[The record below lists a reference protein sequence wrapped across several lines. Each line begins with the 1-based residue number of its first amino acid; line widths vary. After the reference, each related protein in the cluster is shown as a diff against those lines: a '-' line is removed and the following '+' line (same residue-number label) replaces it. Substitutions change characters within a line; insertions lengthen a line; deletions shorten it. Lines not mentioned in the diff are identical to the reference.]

1 MTLAIGWPHD
11 PGETGVR
18 VCGTGPMILAIGWPH
33 DPGEIA
39 DFWPLVG
46 GD

>member
-1 MTLAIGWPHD
+1 MILAIGWPHD
-11 PGETGVR
+11 PGETRVW
-18 VCGTGPMILAIGWPH
+18 VCGAGPMILAIGWPH